1 MADDLTQAFPCAAR
15 MSLQDVKRAA
25 QGLWAQCE
33 TANCGAET
41 PIDPSLWEQRGLSR
55 ARLADL
61 EPRLRCVCG
70 ARRARL
76 RPGAPVAT
84 YGRGPIYPFS

>member
-1 MADDLTQAFPCAAR
+1 MADDFRTPYACAR
-15 MSLQDVKRAA
+15 QMSLLDLKRADMA
-25 QGLWAQCE
+25 LWARCE
-33 TANCGAET
+33 ADNCRAEA
-41 PIDPSLWEQRGLSR
+41 PIDTRLWECHGLSQ
-55 ARLADL
+55 ARLGDL
-61 EPRLRCVCG
+61 ESRLRCVCG